1 MYLQH
6 GTFVFPIIFLQAA
19 IQHNSK
25 TLKKLLKA
33 FQHADGFTQEK
44 QSHTTFIRQAPN
56 VYLWAHLKMI
66 EKLVCIG
73 NGVFYFYFM
82 RFLNLSDSLISPT
95 SNKNEWYGNVLHG
108 EILMWV
114 ELSYVTAT
122 LHRDL
127 KSLGSFR
134 RKAHSDLKALLN
146 YHR

>member
-1 MYLQH
+1 
-6 GTFVFPIIFLQAA
+6 
-19 IQHNSK
+19 
-25 TLKKLLKA
+25 
-33 FQHADGFTQEK
+33 
-44 QSHTTFIRQAPN
+44 
-56 VYLWAHLKMI
+56 MI